1 MLQAILFVGTIFT
14 RLYLIFS
21 ISALPG
27 VILSLIV
34 IWLIGKLIKNDNIV
48 KRLIYV
54 IIVAFCIYISM
65 NIFFKSPYAL
75 KVMDIISKIGEFE
88 KTDNLYIKI
97 NEINDIKIL

>member
-1 MLQAILFVGTIFT
+1 MLQTILLVGIIFT

-27 VILSLIV
+27 VILSLIL

-65 NIFFKSPYAL
+65 HIFWASPNAL
-75 KVMDIISKIGEFE
+75 NVMDIIDKIV
-88 KTDNLYIKI
+88 
-97 NEINDIKIL
+97 